1 MMLELLQAV
10 TGIFVV
16 VYDGQHA
23 LKFTLGR
30 AKVIVGP
37 GVHFK
42 WPIVQK
48 FEVRDTRHTTLD
60 LRPQVIQLADDLIYE
75 VDTKVVYQITDLY
88 KAIIHIDDLAEGLK
102 NQVVVEVQRVL
113 RTKDRASIHDT
124 QTLTDEVL
132 TKLRPLADDWG
143 VTVVQFGFSNISP
156 SGATLEITQLELLAR
171 EKLRLYRELRQDGLG
186 IETSVALIA
195 GAVVTFGPNGG
206 GSPDL
211 TQEEASERA
220 IDAFAERIEKRASP
234 PPTSETGG

>member
-30 AKVIVGP
+30 ARGVVGP

-75 VDTKVVYQITDLY
+75 VDTKVVYQIVDPL
-88 KAIIHIDDLAEGLK
+88 KAIIEIDNLVEGLQ

-113 RTKDRASIHDT
+113 RTKNRESVHDT
-124 QTLTDEVL
+124 DALTREITDA
-132 TKLRPLADDWG
+132 LRSLEDSWG
-143 VTVVQFGFSNISP
+143 VSILRFGFSNLSP
-156 SGATLEITQLELLAR
+156 SPATLEITQLELLTR
-171 EKLRLYRELRQDGLG
+171 ERLALYHELRRDGLST
-186 IETSVALIA
+186 EAAVALLA
-195 GAVVTFGPNGG
+195 GAVVSLGADPPAPGPREQEAETAALLREVQAFEQTR
-206 GSPDL
+206 SAAEPPDTEL
-211 TQEEASERA
+211 
-220 IDAFAERIEKRASP
+220 
-234 PPTSETGG
+234 